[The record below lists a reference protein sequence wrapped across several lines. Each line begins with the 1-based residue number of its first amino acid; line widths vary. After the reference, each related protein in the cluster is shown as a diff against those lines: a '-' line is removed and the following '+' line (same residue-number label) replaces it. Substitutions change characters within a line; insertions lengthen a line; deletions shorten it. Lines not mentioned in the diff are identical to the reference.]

1 MTKDKGQTA
10 MKGRYLFSACL
21 VLLLTLILTSP
32 LGITAQFTRSN
43 SPPDKPGVRSELAE
57 GVKLEPPQEPQTP
70 VTSPPGKG
78 ERFDPKKW
86 PIDVGAVVNS
96 SPVLGD
102 LDGDGCLEIIIG
114 SDNGKVYAWKADG
127 TPLPG
132 WPVST
137 GDSVRSSPALADL
150 DGDGKLE
157 VIVGSFDG
165 KIYAWN
171 FRGSLVLGWPVTTGS
186 VIYSSPAI
194 GDVDGDQS
202 PEVVVGSFDNK
213 VYVWNADGS
222 LARGWPQS
230 TGLFVYSSPA
240 LADLDG
246 DGKPEIIIGSD
257 NNQVFIWN
265 GEGIPLAG
273 WPQVTGHVVPTSPAV
288 GDIDG
293 DGELDIIAGSWDKV
307 YAWDS
312 HGKLKPG
319 WPITVGS
326 WVTSSPALAD
336 LDNDGLPDIIV
347 GSKDGKVYA
356 WNGKG
361 KLIDG
366 WPTITD
372 GEITSSPAV
381 GDVDGD
387 GRLEV
392 VIGSKDNK
400 LYIWD
405 MNGKLLPGWPK
416 ATGGPITSS
425 PAIGDL
431 DKDGNIEVVVG
442 SRDHKVYVWS
452 IPGSGRVARS
462 SRPDIPWAGFHRDP
476 QHTGFLGQTLLTGQ
490 VAKTLRPSTPVSG
503 AQPTPNLTKSPEA
516 ERSQVPDT
524 ALQSSLQRGPE
535 VKREEPATPPVV
547 AKPVIEDLTISDF
560 TDTTVTLTWT
570 APSVKGNPAKFYDI
584 RFSGEPITEETW
596 EKATKYTTDLH
607 PSSPGQPE
615 TFVLINLPPREKLY
629 LAIRASDGKDKT
641 KLSNVVEL
649 DRLDTIPPGAIKDL
663 VVVEKGEQLELTW
676 TAPGDNG
683 YEGSANAY
691 DIRYASQPLSES
703 SWSKAAEI
711 IGEPKPLPAGTKQQF
726 LIPKP
731 ATTEVLYFGIK
742 TIDEA
747 LNISPLSN
755 IATWT
760 PQDKIP
766 PAKIQDLRVENITP
780 EGIILTWT
788 APGDDG
794 NVGRA
799 FRYDIRYSESPITDA
814 NWSSIKNLII
824 GPIPEAAGTLQ
835 RFIIKE
841 PLADKI
847 YYFAMKTVDKRG
859 NESPLSNILQVDV
872 RDKIAPAPIKDLVV
886 MEVGSD
892 WARLSWTA
900 TGDNGTEGTAAAY
913 SLRYAED
920 PKILEAWDQAQ
931 EAKDLPKPLPSG
943 SKEEFKLS
951 GLKSNLRYYVAIKAI
966 DGAGNYSAISNL
978 VEVKTSDTINPDPI
992 TDLRATGSTED
1003 SVTLSWTA
1011 TGDDGRTGKAAR
1023 YDLRYTVKEKLT
1035 KNNWDQANKLT
1046 GLPQPAESGKP
1057 EIYIVRNLARDTVYY
1072 FAIEAID
1079 KQGNRSG
1086 LSNVLE
1092 VSTSDTTPPAAVTDL
1107 AVQGS
1112 GADWVRV
1119 SWTATGDDGTEGQ
1132 ASFYSLRYAES
1143 LQTVQEWDRATEIPN
1158 MIKPGKS
1165 GSKEEF
1171 TISGLKSNTVYHL
1184 AIKVGDDRGNLSR
1197 ISNIVQAR
1205 TADTIN
1211 PAPIADLRVT
1221 SSTEDSITLSWT
1233 ATGDD
1238 GRVGRAAAYDLR
1250 FTQKEKLTKENWPL
1264 AEKIEHL
1271 PKPAESGSTETFSIT
1286 GLVKGTPYYF
1296 AIEAID
1302 AQGNRSGLSNV
1313 VEITTKDVTPPA
1325 PIKDLSVVRT
1335 TGDSVELSWTATGDD
1350 GTEGVAT
1357 AYSLKYALDRKTL
1370 EEWNQATEAFS
1381 MIKPAR
1387 SGEKE
1392 KFTLTGLKSN
1402 VVYYIGL
1409 KAIDEAGNTSG
1420 LSNIVQAK
1428 TQDTIS
1434 PDPIVD
1440 LRVVANTESSITL
1453 SWTATGDDGKIGR
1466 AASYDLRFTV
1476 KSTPKDKKKRESGEG
1491 VLTKDNWT
1499 HAVPVTGLPQPGEAG
1514 KTETFTVTG
1523 LSKNSTYYFA
1533 IEAIDKQGN
1542 RSGLSNVIEVSTS
1555 DTTPPATVQTLAVMG
1570 AGADWIRLTWIA
1582 TGDDGMEGRAAS
1594 YSLRYA
1600 ETAAAIKEWDHAP
1613 EVPNMIRPGNP
1624 GDREEFIITGGLKSN
1639 TTYYIGLKVRDSRG
1653 NTSGL
1658 SNIVQAKTSDAL
1670 SPAPITDLRVVE
1682 STEDSVTLSWTATG
1696 DDGRVGQ
1703 ASEYDL
1709 RYTLGE
1715 KLSRNLWPLAHKVE
1729 GLPRPLEAGRSETFK
1744 VTGLKRHTTYYF
1756 GLEAVDNQGNRSGIS
1771 NILEVSTRDLTPP
1784 AAVTDLAI
1792 VSTGPNWVK
1801 VSWTATGDDGTEGQ
1815 AAKYSL
1821 RYLGSTGT
1829 ELKPDPN
1836 WWDQAVEVSDVPKP
1850 AQPGTKEEFTITGLN
1865 SNTTY
1870 FIGLKIFDGQN
1881 NVSPLSNILRT
1892 RTADTI
1898 KPALIT
1904 DLAPVEVGE
1913 TLVTLKWTATGDD
1926 GKVGRAERYDLRYM
1940 VVGPGRGSSL
1950 TPKTWQT
1957 ATEVPNLPQPSESGT
1972 VEVVTVAGLSRDTK
1986 YNFAIEAIDGAG
1998 NRSGLSNIIEV
2009 VTLDTTPPASVTDLK
2024 ALETG
2029 PDWVRLSW
2037 TATGDDGIEGTASR
2051 YSLRYATDL
2060 KTLENWE
2067 KATEAV
2073 APNRM
2078 PLPKSAGTS
2087 EEFLLKGLKS
2097 NTTYYIALR
2106 VLDNRQ
2112 NISGLSNI
2120 VEVRTADALS
2130 PGVIEDLQVVES
2142 TEDSIT
2148 LSWTATGDDGR
2159 VGQANEYDLRYTS
2172 GEKLTKTSWKLAHR
2186 VTEVPKPQPSG
2197 SMETYKVTGLSR
2209 DTVYYFGIEAI
2220 DKQGNRSGISN
2231 IVEIRTQDLTPPA
2244 GVVDLAVIGAGAD
2257 WVKISWTATGDDGT
2271 EGQATAYSLRYAG
2284 DLKTLEEWDHALE
2297 VPGVPKPAPSGT
2309 KEVFTI
2315 TGLKNNST
2323 YYIGLKVMDNRQ
2335 NFSPLSNI
2343 LTVQTADT
2351 INPAPITD
2359 LRVAETAA
2367 DSITL
2372 SWTATGDDDRV
2383 GRAATYDFRYSTVP
2397 LTEKTWAS
2405 AQKVP
2410 NPPTPAEAGTI
2421 EKLTV
2426 RGLVPNQI
2434 YYFGVLAI
2442 DKNSNI
2448 SPLSNIVEASTAD
2461 TLAPKAITDLS
2472 IEETTE
2478 NSVSLVWT
2486 SVGDDPIHKTAA
2498 RYDLRYSTNPITEGN
2513 WSQATRVSP
2522 VIKPSESGT
2531 KERQVVTNLR
2541 KGTSYYFAIKSIDN
2555 ASNVSPLSNTVW
2567 AYTLPD
2573 RITDLAVG
2581 KVDKDKVTLTWTTP
2595 GGDLTGITGTEG
2607 RFYEIRYA
2615 KQEITEDNW
2624 SQATLYPARIKAK
2637 EPGSQEQVVLTNLP
2651 PDEKLFFAVK
2661 VFKVGG
2667 PTVPGTAGVPGTG
2680 ISASQ
2685 ISNKLEVNRLDI
2697 IPPAAIT
2704 DLVVRPITCQSPEG
2718 QNLGSR
2724 VPDSGP
2730 EKSAESKKQSKGKQG
2745 LLSFTKRKSNNL
2757 RSESPGSELRT
2768 LDCLE
2773 LSWTATGDNGH
2784 EGTATAY
2791 DIRYARTP
2799 LDETN
2804 WVRAERY
2811 LHPPTPQAAGT
2822 PQTFI
2827 VPLPSQEETFFFAI
2841 KVLDEALNISPISNV
2856 VSWTPP
2862 DHIPPAAITDLKVT
2876 SLDSHTITLSW
2887 TAPGNNENRGK
2898 AAFYDIRY
2906 CGGDVRCKLPEGWS
2920 KAQTVAGEPLPEEA
2934 GTLQSMTLTNLISDT
2949 TYYIAMTATDGA
2961 GNTSPLSN
2969 IVEATTPDVV
2979 APSPVKDLSVVG
2991 VGLDRLKLAW
3001 TATGDDGEVGQASQY
3016 SLKYATD
3023 RATLERW
3030 DSATEVPKVPAPKS
3044 AGKREEFLL
3053 TGLTHNTTYY
3063 IGLKVI
3069 DNRGNYSGL
3078 SNILEARTGDAIG
3091 PEMITDLKVIG
3102 KTSSPGTSETPD
3114 TREERTASTDGLTL
3128 SWTAPGDDGKV
3139 GQADKYEIRYSI
3151 EPLNPANWNKAT
3163 KVKEVPKPSVAGTVE
3178 NLVIRGLAFNKKY
3191 YFGIIAVDKSGNPS
3205 PLSNIAEG
3213 FTRDT
3218 IPPQPVRDLQVESTT
3233 KDTIT
3238 LTWTAP
3244 KDDALHDQAFAYD
3257 LRYSIQ
3263 PFGEGSNAGWE
3274 TAERVQ
3280 GIPQP
3285 GNPGALER
3293 FTIGP
3298 AQGITLQENTPYY
3311 FAIKVIDQA
3320 GNVSP
3325 LSNIVSTQTKDVT
3338 PPVAIG
3344 DLVAAF
3350 PTRNTITLIWTAPQD
3365 PNTGKV
3371 ASYEIR
3377 YWEVKDT
3384 DLEGTGTWGHERI
3397 ETRRQGGQGTPGAEV
3412 QKSGSGETP
3421 ELMTT
3426 EDVPP
3431 SKIEP
3436 PGKKTTEKPEAKPE
3450 VSSGKKSQK
3459 TSKEKGKIERQ
3470 GPEGTGQEGSVRK
3483 PSVAASKRSMRSV
3496 LPKPEEIP
3504 EAKPKIKPTPS
3515 ISGQVPGS
3523 GETTLQQGG
3532 IEVHGQKSQETVPT
3546 TSRSQVTTSRIPFP
3560 WEKAVRIPTPPQP
3573 SNPGSVEKYVVANLK
3588 EGQTYAFAIRST
3600 DPSGNISELSNVVVE
3615 MTLGPSL
3622 PVGRPSIS
3630 AISPEKP
3637 IHQGQWSTYQGKG
3650 TILSEDNMGIQVTS
3664 TDRVFGIKRPLVVS
3678 YPAGNNTVTLPQ
3690 DQLSLKIKS
3699 REPFIVYIKVMST
3712 QKDEYYLAYQAS
3724 TYNGLWAVSQEQRL
3738 SSDKEVAVAA
3748 DNEQGTPRLNPGQT
3762 MDHGPQI
3769 TDNRQQTMPDRQ
3781 PAFHR
3786 VDNFVFFRLGS
3797 EFLDGNWHNLE
3808 RNLRKDLFEAT
3819 GQNYL
3824 ATKWFAVRGTQFS
3837 LGDVNLA
3844 GKLVKTISVSDG
3856 GTAAASWGIHYG
3868 EGDLSIQP
3876 DSELNKPV
3884 LQAKS
3889 RTGRELVIAY
3899 PVKPGIQITEKILS
3913 AQIKAREEFKFFVK
3927 VVTSTGETYYLT
3939 YIPREGPLTVSG
3951 NYIYVP
3957 IGTSYRDGTWHKLEQ
3972 NLEADLKK
3980 ALESS
3985 GQPGTNYSYT
3995 NWISIGGREFS
4006 LNDIQ
4011 FSTEEMTEKIL
4022 K

>member
-1 MTKDKGQTA
+1 

-21 VLLLTLILTSP
+21 VPLLTLIF
-32 LGITAQFTRSN
+32 TASSGRTAN
-43 SPPDKPGVRSELAE
+43 LPDKPKGNLEPTE
-57 GVKLEPPQEPQTP
+57 GVKLEPTKAQQTP
-70 VTSPPGKG
+70 IKSLPGKG
-78 ERFDPKKW
+78 GRFDPKKW

-102 LDGDGCLEIIIG
+102 LDGDGSLEIIIG

-137 GDSVRSSPALADL
+137 GDSIRSSPALADL
-150 DGDGKLE
+150 DGDSKLD

-171 FRGSLVLGWPVTTGS
+171 FRGSLLPGWPVTTGS

-257 NNQVFIWN
+257 NNQVFVWN

-326 WVTSSPALAD
+326 WITSSPALAD

-387 GRLEV
+387 GRLDV

-405 MNGKLLPGWPK
+405 MNGKLLPEWPK
-416 ATGGPITSS
+416 TTGGPLTSS

-431 DKDGNIEVVVG
+431 DRDGNIEVVVG
-442 SRDHKVYVWS
+442 SKDHKVYVWS
-452 IPGSGRVARS
+452 IPNSGRVLGS
-462 SRPDIPWAGFHRDP
+462 SRPHIPWAGFHGDP
-476 QHTGFLGQTLLTGQ
+476 QHTGFLGQTFLKP
-490 VAKTLRPSTPVSG
+490 VAKTLQPFTPPPG
-503 AQPTPNLTKSPEA
+503 AQPAPHLPKSPEA
-516 ERSQVPDT
+516 ERPQVPET
-524 ALQSSLQRGPE
+524 PPSPPPGRGPE
-535 VKREEPATPPVV
+535 IKREEPVTPPVV

-607 PSSPGQPE
+607 PNPPGQPE

-663 VVVEKGEQLELTW
+663 AVVEKGEQLELTW

-691 DIRYASQPLSES
+691 DIRYAPQPLSES

-711 IGEPKPLPAGTKQQF
+711 IGEPKPLPAGTRQQF

-755 IATWT
+755 IAIWT
-760 PQDKIP
+760 PQDKTP
-766 PAKIQDLRVENITP
+766 PAKIQDLRVENIGP
-780 EGIILTWT
+780 EGITLTWT
-788 APGDDG
+788 APGDDE

-799 FRYDIRYSESPITDA
+799 FRYDIRYSESPITEA
-814 NWSSIKNLII
+814 NWSSLKNLVI
-824 GPIPEAAGTLQ
+824 GPIPEVAGTLQ
-835 RFIIKE
+835 RFVIKE

-847 YYFAMKTVDKRG
+847 YYFAMKAVDKRG
-859 NESPLSNILQVDV
+859 NESPLSNVLQVEV
-872 RDKIAPAPIKDLVV
+872 RDKIAPAPIKDLAV

-951 GLKSNLRYYVAIKAI
+951 GLKSNLRYYVALKAI
-966 DGAGNYSAISNL
+966 DKAGNYSAISNL
-978 VEVKTSDTINPDPI
+978 VEVKTSDTISPDPI

-1011 TGDDGRTGKAAR
+1011 TGDDGRIGKAAR
-1023 YDLRYTVKEKLT
+1023 YDLRYTVKDKLT

-1057 EIYIVRNLARDTVYY
+1057 ETYIVRNLARDTVYY

-1143 LQTVQEWDRATEIPN
+1143 LQTVQEWDRATEVPH

-1165 GSKEEF
+1165 GDKEEF
-1171 TISGLKSNTVYHL
+1171 IISGLKSNTVYHL
-1184 AIKVGDDRGNLSR
+1184 AIKVGDDRGNLSK

-1211 PAPIADLRVT
+1211 PAPIADLRVV

-1250 FTQKEKLTKENWPL
+1250 FTQKEKLTKDNWPF

-1313 VEITTKDVTPPA
+1313 VEIATKDITPPA
-1325 PIKDLSVVRT
+1325 PIKDLTVVRT
-1335 TGDSVELSWTATGDD
+1335 TGDSIELSWTATGDN

-1370 EEWNQATEAFS
+1370 EDWNQATEAFQTL
-1381 MIKPAR
+1381 KPAR

-1392 KFTLTGLKSN
+1392 KFILTGLKSN
-1402 VVYYIGL
+1402 VVYYMGL
-1409 KAIDEAGNTSG
+1409 KALDEAGNTSG

-1428 TQDTIS
+1428 TQDTVS

-1453 SWTATGDDGKIGR
+1453 SWTATGDDGKVGR
-1466 AASYDLRFTV
+1466 AAAYDLRFAV
-1476 KSTPKDKKKRESGEG
+1476 KSTPKDKKKGEAGEG
-1491 VLTKDNWT
+1491 VLTKDNWAQ
-1499 HAVPVTGLPQPGEAG
+1499 AVPVTGLPQPREAG

-1555 DTTPPATVQTLAVMG
+1555 DTTPPAAVQTLAVIE

-1600 ETAAAIKEWDHAP
+1600 ETVAAIKEWDHAT

-1658 SNIVQAKTSDAL
+1658 SNIAQAKTRDAL
-1670 SPAPITDLRVVE
+1670 NPAPITDLRVVE

-1709 RYTLGE
+1709 RYTLEE

-1729 GLPRPLEAGRSETFK
+1729 GLPRPLEAGRVETFK
-1744 VTGLKRHTTYYF
+1744 VTGLKKHKTYYF
-1756 GLEAVDNQGNRSGIS
+1756 GLEVIDGQGNRSGIS
-1771 NILEVSTRDLTPP
+1771 NILEVKTRDLTPP

-1792 VSTGPNWVK
+1792 VSAGPDWVK
-1801 VSWTATGDDGTEGQ
+1801 VSWTATGDDGTEGE
-1815 AAKYSL
+1815 AARYSL
-1821 RYLGSTGT
+1821 KYLESTGA
-1829 ELKPDPN
+1829 EVKPDSN
-1836 WWDQAVEVSDVPKP
+1836 WWDQAVEVPGVPKP
-1850 AQPGTKEEFTITGLN
+1850 AQPGTKEEFTITGLK

-1870 FIGLKIFDGQN
+1870 FIGLKVLDSQN
-1881 NVSPLSNILRT
+1881 NGSPFSNILRA

-1913 TLVTLKWTATGDD
+1913 TIVTLKWTATGDD
-1926 GKVGRAERYDLRYM
+1926 GKVGRAERYDLRYIT
-1940 VVGPGRGSSL
+1940 VGPGRGPSL
-1950 TPKTWQT
+1950 TTKTWQT
-1957 ATEVPNLPQPSESGT
+1957 ATVVPNLPQPSESGT
-1972 VEVVTVAGLSRDTK
+1972 PEVVTISGLSRDTK
-1986 YNFAIEAIDGAG
+1986 YNFAIEAMDGAG
-1998 NRSGLSNIIEV
+1998 NRSGLSNIVEV

-2029 PDWVRLSW
+2029 SDWVRLSW
-2037 TATGDDGIEGTASR
+2037 TATGDDGMEGTASR

-2060 KTLENWE
+2060 KTLEDWE

-2078 PLPKSAGTS
+2078 PPPKNAGIP
-2087 EEFLLKGLKS
+2087 EEFLLKGLRS
-2097 NTTYYIALR
+2097 NTTYYIGLR

-2130 PGVIEDLQVVES
+2130 PGVIGDLQVVGS

-2148 LSWTATGDDGR
+2148 LSWTATGDDGQI
-2159 VGQANEYDLRYTS
+2159 GQANEYDLRYTS
-2172 GEKLTKTSWKLAHR
+2172 GEKLTRTNWKLAHR
-2186 VTEVPKPQPSG
+2186 VMEVPKPQPSG
-2197 SMETYKVTGLSR
+2197 STETFKVTGLSR

-2220 DKQGNRSGISN
+2220 DNQGNRSGISN

-2244 GVVDLAVIGAGAD
+2244 GVVDLAVVGVGAD
-2257 WVKISWTATGDDGT
+2257 WVKVSWTATGDDGT

-2309 KEVFTI
+2309 KEVSTI

-2323 YYIGLKVMDNRQ
+2323 YYIALKVLDNRQ
-2335 NFSPLSNI
+2335 NLSPLSNI

-2359 LRVAETAA
+2359 LRVAETTAN
-2367 DSITL
+2367 SITL
-2372 SWTATGDDDRV
+2372 IWTATGDDDRV
-2383 GRAATYDFRYSTVP
+2383 GRAATYDLRYATIP
-2397 LTEKTWAS
+2397 LTEETWVT

-2410 NPPTPAEAGTI
+2410 NLPTPSESGTRD
-2421 EKLTV
+2421 KVTV
-2426 RGLVPNQI
+2426 QGLISNQI
-2434 YYFGVLAI
+2434 YYFGLLAI
-2442 DKNSNI
+2442 DKNGNS

-2461 TLAPKAITDLS
+2461 TLAPKAITDLA
-2472 IEETTE
+2472 IEETTD

-2486 SVGDDPIHKTAA
+2486 AVGDDPIHKTAA

-2513 WSQATRVSP
+2513 WSQATKVSP
-2522 VIKPSESGT
+2522 VLKPSESGT
-2531 KERQVVTNLR
+2531 RERQVVTNLR

-2555 ASNVSPLSNTVW
+2555 ASNTSPLSNTVW
-2567 AYTLPD
+2567 AYTLPN
-2573 RITDLAVG
+2573 RITDLAAG

-2615 KQEITEDNW
+2615 KQEITEENW

-2667 PTVPGTAGVPGTG
+2667 PTVPGTAGAPGTEV
-2680 ISASQ
+2680 SASQ
-2685 ISNKLEVNRLDI
+2685 ISNNLVVNRLDI
-2697 IPPAAIT
+2697 IPPAAVT
-2704 DLVVRPITCQSPEG
+2704 DLAVHPVPCQSPEG
-2718 QNLGSR
+2718 QNV
-2724 VPDSGP
+2724 VPDSGHERP
-2730 EKSAESKKQSKGKQG
+2730 VEAKKQPKGKRG
-2745 LLSFTKRKSNNL
+2745 IFSFTRRRSDSLK
-2757 RSESPGSELRT
+2757 SESPDSQLVRPQGPAPAP

-2804 WVRAERY
+2804 WAKAERY
-2811 LHPPTPQAAGT
+2811 LHPPAPQADGT

-2841 KVLDEALNISPISNV
+2841 RVLDEALNISPISNV

-2862 DHIPPAAITDLKVT
+2862 DRIPPGAITDLKVT

-2898 AAFYDIRY
+2898 AAFYDLRY
-2906 CGGDVRCKLPEGWS
+2906 CGGVVRCKLPEGWS
-2920 KAQTVAGEPLPEEA
+2920 KAQTVVGEPLPEEA

-2949 TYYIAMTATDGA
+2949 TYSIAMTATDGA

-2969 IVEATTPDVV
+2969 MVEVTTPDVIS
-2979 APSPVKDLSVVG
+2979 PSPVKDLSVVG
-2991 VGLDRLKLAW
+2991 VGLDWLKLTW
-3001 TATGDDGEVGQASQY
+3001 TATGDDGEIGQAAQY

-3023 RATLERW
+3023 RATLENW
-3030 DSATEVPKVPAPKS
+3030 DSATEVPKVPAPKR

-3078 SNILEARTGDAIG
+3078 SNVLEARTGDAIS
-3091 PEMITDLKVIG
+3091 PEMISDLKVVG
-3102 KTSSPGTSETPD
+3102 KTSSPGVPETPGA
-3114 TREERTASTDGLTL
+3114 REERAALTDGLTL

-3139 GQADKYEIRYSI
+3139 GQADKYEIRYST
-3151 EPLNPANWNKAT
+3151 EPLNASNWNKAT
-3163 KVKEVPKPSVAGTVE
+3163 KVKEVPKPSVAGTLE
-3178 NLVIRGLAFNKKY
+3178 NFIVRGLAFNNKY
-3191 YFGIIAVDKSGNPS
+3191 YFGIIAIDKSGNPS

-3257 LRYSIQ
+3257 LRYSTH
-3263 PFGEGSNAGWE
+3263 PFDEGSGAGWE
-3274 TAERVQ
+3274 TAERIQ

-3285 GNPGALER
+3285 GNPGVLER

-3298 AQGITLQENTPYY
+3298 SQGITLQENTPYY

-3320 GNVSP
+3320 GNISP

-3371 ASYEIR
+3371 ASYDIR

-3384 DLEGTGTWGHERI
+3384 DLRGIDAWGHEKI
-3397 ETRRQGGQGTPGAEV
+3397 ETRRQGGQGTPGEEV
-3412 QKSGSGETP
+3412 QKPGNPETP
-3421 ELMTT
+3421 GLVKS

-3436 PGKKTTEKPEAKPE
+3436 PGKKITERSEAKPE
-3450 VSSGKKSQK
+3450 DASGKKSQK
-3459 TSKEKGKIERQ
+3459 TTKEKGAAKMSKPGETGIQ
-3470 GPEGTGQEGSVRK
+3470 GQEGPVRK
-3483 PSVAASKRSMRSV
+3483 PSLATSKRSPRPV
-3496 LPKPEEIP
+3496 PPKPEEIP
-3504 EAKPKIKPTPS
+3504 EAKPKIKSIPS
-3515 ISGQVPGS
+3515 IPGQGLNPVQRSEP
-3523 GETTLQQGG
+3523 TLPRED
-3532 IEVHGQKSQETVPT
+3532 IEIHGQKSQETIPVSPRPLVS
-3546 TSRSQVTTSRIPFP
+3546 TSRVPFP
-3560 WEKAVRIPTPPQP
+3560 WEKAIRIPAPPQP

-3588 EGQTYAFAIRST
+3588 EGQIYAFAVRST
-3600 DPSGNISELSNVVVE
+3600 DSNGNISELSNVVIE
-3615 MTLGPSL
+3615 TTLGPSL
-3622 PVGRPSIS
+3622 TAGRPSIS
-3630 AISPEKP
+3630 AINQEKQ
-3637 IHQGQWSTYQGKG
+3637 INQGQWSVYQGKG
-3650 TILSEDNMGIQVTS
+3650 TILSEDNRGIRVTS
-3664 TDRVFGIKRPLVVS
+3664 TDTVFGIKHPLVVS
-3678 YPAGNNTVTLPQ
+3678 YPAGDNAITLPQ

-3699 REPFIVYIKVMST
+3699 REPFIVYIKVIST
-3712 QKDEYYLAYQAS
+3712 QKDEYYLAYHAS
-3724 TYNGLWAVSQEQRL
+3724 SNNGLWATGREQWFGNDPEL
-3738 SSDKEVAVAA
+3738 AVAA
-3748 DNEQGTPRLNPGQT
+3748 DNEQRTPRLNLGQAA
-3762 MDHGPQI
+3762 DHEPQI
-3769 TDNRQQTMPDRQ
+3769 TDNRPQAVNSKQ
-3781 PAFHR
+3781 PVFHR
-3786 VDNFVFFRLGS
+3786 VDSFVFFRLGP
-3797 EFLDGNWHNLE
+3797 EFLDGSWHNLE

-3824 ATKWFAVRGTQFS
+3824 ATQWFAVRGTQFS
-3837 LGDVNLA
+3837 IGEVNLA

-3856 GTAAASWGIHYG
+3856 GAAAASWGIHYG

-3876 DSELNKPV
+3876 DGELNKPV
-3884 LQAKS
+3884 LQARS

-3899 PVKPGIQITEKILS
+3899 PAKPGIQITEKILS
-3913 AQIKAREEFKFFVK
+3913 TQIKAREEFKFFVK
-3927 VVTSTGETYYLT
+3927 VVASNGEAYYLT
-3939 YIPREGPLTVSG
+3939 YIPREGPITVSG

-3957 IGTSYRDGTWHKLEQ
+3957 LGTSYRDGAWHKLEQ

-3995 NWISIGGREFS
+3995 SWITISGREFS

-4011 FSTEEMTEKIL
+4011 FSTEEITEKIL